1 MAESSYESDIDE
13 QINRA
18 WAGTELDG
26 DEPYHSGA
34 AKVAAGPAWVPTSKT
49 LVPQFPEGRF
59 IPMETGNK
67 AEMYVPPTS
76 APLSDDRVEKAQDK
90 TKESAHSFNFIM
102 FKLVGVMLVVG
113 AMIGSAYGGHGK
125 TTIKPP
131 DPTACSC
138 SFSPAINTWVCSYDQ
153 ACGGNGK
160 GRSKNK
166 LKLPKFN
173 FKRWA

>member
-1 MAESSYESDIDE
+1 MPNATV
-13 QINRA
+13 RA
-18 WAGTELDG
+18 LYLAVLDQC
-26 DEPYHSGA
+26 ERWRQSRCLA
-34 AKVAAGPAWVPTSKT
+34 T
-49 LVPQFPEGRF
+49 L
-59 IPMETGNK
+59 
-67 AEMYVPPTS
+67 
-76 APLSDDRVEKAQDK
+76 QDK
-90 TKESAHSFNFIM
+90 TKVGAYSSNRIM
-102 FKLVGVMLVVG
+102 FKLVGVMLLIGV
-113 AMIGSAYGGHGK
+113 MIGSAYGGHGK

>member
-1 MAESSYESDIDE
+1 
-13 QINRA
+13 
-18 WAGTELDG
+18 
-26 DEPYHSGA
+26 
-34 AKVAAGPAWVPTSKT
+34 
-49 LVPQFPEGRF
+49 
-59 IPMETGNK
+59 METGHK

-76 APLSDDRVEKAQDK
+76 APLSDDRVEKAQDKTMEKAQDK

-125 TTIKPP
+125 KTIKPP

-160 GRSKNK
+160 GRNKSK

-173 FKRWA
+173 FKHWA